1 MHGCFQ
7 VNSKVKQPLSEVN
20 TCLIVLCPI
29 VTEQITTLIR
39 SLGSLLLLSIMNNLL
54 EQNAQNKN
62 MLHCSQW
69 LWSYMILK
77 PGQRGQLTVY
87 LLTKI
92 GLLQL

>member
-1 MHGCFQ
+1 
-7 VNSKVKQPLSEVN
+7 
-20 TCLIVLCPI
+20 
-29 VTEQITTLIR
+29 
-39 SLGSLLLLSIMNNLL
+39 MNNLL

-62 MLHCSQW
+62 MLPCSQW

-92 GLLQL
+92 GLLQLWDDDMYFCAFVPRQNAPRWHEEPSSQASNVGYLCNPG

>member
-1 MHGCFQ
+1 
-7 VNSKVKQPLSEVN
+7 
-20 TCLIVLCPI
+20 
-29 VTEQITTLIR
+29 
-39 SLGSLLLLSIMNNLL
+39 MNNLL

-62 MLHCSQW
+62 MLPCSQW